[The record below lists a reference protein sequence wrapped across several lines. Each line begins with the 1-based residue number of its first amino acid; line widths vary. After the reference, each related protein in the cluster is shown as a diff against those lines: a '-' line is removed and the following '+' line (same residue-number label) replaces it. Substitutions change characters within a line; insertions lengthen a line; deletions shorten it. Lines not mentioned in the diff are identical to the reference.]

1 MLAALT
7 SSIEEDEGEASRSGA
22 QLPLDVHPER
32 CPGLY
37 TTVGNKQDGEL
48 LILDKSYK
56 FPADYKFVLDGKLRS
71 PWYDNECDRSPNE
84 QLIAQELDI
93 NYHESGWTFFQKDL
107 LDAYVLKWGRH
118 PLMRGEVDGNISTMT
133 TPFIVPQNG
142 GRLRLWILPNGDD
155 KWDFTNDEF
164 VIGCDIATGK
174 GGRLS
179 SNSSASVFNKR
190 TRSKVAH
197 FWSNSIN
204 PIDFAQYCF
213 CLGRFF
219 TGRPKPA
226 LIIPEANG
234 PGASSSSNSSANI
247 RTCSSGN
254 RKRSSRRKRRKNRAG
269 GREDGKADFAL
280 NYVKE
285 LRAHDYQP
293 CIESL
298 EGAKSTNKR
307 RMGTFSTAGPRTKT
321 ASTRAKI
328 TAIW

>member
-1 MLAALT
+1 M
-7 SSIEEDEGEASRSGA
+7 ECAS
-22 QLPLDVHPER
+22 ER

-48 LILDKSYK
+48 LNPTSQYK
-56 FPADYKFVLDGKLRS
+56 FPADYKFVLDGKLCS
-71 PWYDNECDRSPNE
+71 PWYDNECDRSAERATDRPRTRYQLSPNR
-84 QLIAQELDI
+84 
-93 NYHESGWTFFQKDL
+93 
-107 LDAYVLKWGRH
+107 VGRSFRKTCSYLTCGVG
-118 PLMRGEVDGNISTMT
+118 PTDRGRVGNISTMT
-133 TPFIVPQNG
+133 TLFIVPQNG

-155 KWDFTNDEF
+155 QWDFTNDEF

-219 TGRPKPA
+219 TRKA
-226 LIIPEANG
+226 RSRVIIPEANG
-234 PGASSSSNSSANI
+234 PGASSSSNSSGLNI

-254 RKRSSRRKRRKNRAG
+254 RKRSSRRKDERTG
-269 GREDGKADFAL
+269 LVVGKTEKRIL
-280 NYVKE
+280 LSNYVKE
-285 LRAHDYQP
+285 LRPHDYQP

-298 EGAKSTNKR
+298 KECEEYEQTPDGEHFPR
-307 RMGTFSTAGPRTKT
+307 RGQERRT